1 MFELERLTSYDDD
14 SLIKELQRVASL
26 IPDGQLSTSAFDEL
40 GKVHSR
46 TLFARFGS
54 WKAALSAAGLA
65 DRFDD
70 STESYSREDVICA
83 LKDLSVKLQRN
94 SITKRELYEHIG
106 ISDKPLRRLFGSYRA
121 ALEAAG
127 LEQNPA
133 GVRYT
138 DDDCFENLLIVWTH
152 YERQPTISQ
161 MKEPPSR
168 VGPKAYISRWGSWRA
183 ALAAFVERVSNDHDP
198 VEAAT
203 VESMTVRKA
212 SVQQTIKHKTSRNIP
227 IGLRWKVFK
236 RDNFK
241 CVSCGR
247 HPASDPTVILHVDH
261 KKPWSC
267 GGETVLENLQ
277 TLCSKCNLGKG
288 DDVEEL

>member
-26 IPDGQLSTSAFDEL
+26 IPDGPLRTSAFDEH

-54 WKAALSAAGLA
+54 WKEALSVAGLA

-70 STESYSREDVICA
+70 STESYSREYVISA

-127 LEQNPA
+127 LEQNTT
-133 GVRYT
+133 GVRYSE
-138 DDDCFENLLIVWTH
+138 DECFENLLTVWTH
-152 YERQPTISQ
+152 YERQPTVSQ

-168 VGPKAYISRWGSWRA
+168 VGSKAYISRWGSWRA
-183 ALAAFVERVSNDHDP
+183 ALAAFVEHVSNDHEP

-203 VESMTVRKA
+203 VESMTARNA
-212 SVQQTIKHKTSRNIP
+212 SVQQPIKRRTSRNIP
-227 IGLRWKVFK
+227 LGLRFKILK

-241 CVSCGR
+241 CVLCGR

-261 KKPWSC
+261 IYPWSL
-267 GGETVLENLQ
+267 GGETVLENLRI
-277 TLCSKCNLGKG
+277 LCSSCNIGKS
-288 DDVEEL
+288 DDVEEI